1 MNTNLKDNI
10 QGYSNFVYYSEDAL
24 WYRTATDL
32 MFPVPVS
39 DIGTA
44 QFLATEKS
52 LLLMRWIR
60 KYLDSL
66 KPSA

>member
-10 QGYSNFVYYSEDAL
+10 KGSSTFVYYREDAL
-24 WYRTATDL
+24 WYRTEADL
-32 MFPVPVS
+32 LFPVPVS

-52 LLLMRWIR
+52 MLLMRWIR

>member
-10 QGYSNFVYYSEDAL
+10 QGYSSFVYYREDAL

-66 KPSA
+66 KG

>member
-10 QGYSNFVYYSEDAL
+10 KGSSTFVYYREGAL

-39 DIGTA
+39 DIGNS

-52 LLLMRWIR
+52 MLLMRWIR
-60 KYLDSL
+60 RYLGSIAD
-66 KPSA
+66 